1 MNSLVRELLSKNANA
16 ITEKSISEDDT
27 ELTELLK
34 TLKTSIKIVGCGGSG
49 SNTITR
55 IFDSNIK
62 DVELIAAN
70 TDAQHLLIT
79 RSQKKILLGRHVT
92 RGLGAG
98 ALPEVG
104 EEAIKETEE
113 DMRKAVTGADI
124 VFVTAGMG
132 GGTGTGSA
140 PIVSK
145 IAKEE
150 GALVIAVTTLPFSA
164 EGRMRMDNALMGIE
178 KLKANADTTIVIPND
193 KLLRLVPR
201 LPLNAAFRVAD
212 EVLLRAIKGITDM
225 VTKPGLVNLDFND
238 LRAIMKNGGIAMI
251 GLGESESDNRAEEAL
266 NEALNSP
273 LLDIDISGATGAL
286 IDVVGSDNMT
296 IEEAEKVVSKVSA
309 RLSPQAK
316 VIWGSSVKV
325 ELGNT
330 LSVMLVVTGIKSGR
344 SLEKAKGKVNVIK

>member
-1 MNSLVRELLSKNANA
+1 MNSLVKELLSKNNNPVP
-16 ITEKSISEDDT
+16 EQSVSEDDT

-34 TLKTSIKIVGCGGSG
+34 QLKTSIKIIGCGGSG

-79 RSQKKILLGRHVT
+79 RSQKKILLGKRAT

-98 ALPEVG
+98 ALPEIG
-104 EEAIKETEE
+104 AEAVKEAE
-113 DMRKAVTGADI
+113 DIVRKTIAGADI

-140 PIVSK
+140 PIVAK
-145 IAKEE
+145 MAKEE

-164 EGRMRMDNALMGIE
+164 EGKLRMDNALIGLE
-178 KLKANADTTIVIPND
+178 KLKESADTTIVIPND
-193 KLLRLVPR
+193 KLLQLVPR

-212 EVLLRAIKGITDM
+212 EVLMRAIRGISDM

-238 LRAIMKNGGIAMI
+238 LRTIMKDGGIAMI
-251 GLGESESDNRAEEAL
+251 GLGESDSENRAEEAL

-286 IDVVGSDNMT
+286 IDVVGGENMT
-296 IEEAEKVVSKVSA
+296 IEEAEKIVANVSA
-309 RLSPQAK
+309 RLNQHAK
-316 VIWGSSVKV
+316 IIWGSSVKV
-325 ELGNT
+325 DAGNT
-330 LSVMLVVTGIKSGR
+330 MSVMLVITGIKDAH
-344 SLEKAKGKVNVIK
+344 SLDKNKGKLDVIK